1 MQVTEIIIAI
11 LFVAVAVM
19 LFSVDGLLDYYYQC
33 VLYEDPLLQAIGT
46 LKRGGYVPHE
56 DAPAENSQDGEV
68 LASVDG
74 KEIGLVEKAGDVTQ
88 VLAGDLSC
96 FPEGRVWYRTGI
108 QIDDLTW
115 SVLWGT
121 AGRGAKIEKDRNR
134 KKQGGSREDSHVKE
148 NH

>member
-1 MQVTEIIIAI
+1 M
-11 LFVAVAVM
+11 
-19 LFSVDGLLDYYYQC
+19 
-33 VLYEDPLLQAIGT
+33 
-46 LKRGGYVPHE
+46 
-56 DAPAENSQDGEV
+56 

>member
-33 VLYEDPLLQAIGT
+33 VPYEDPLLQAIGT

-56 DAPAENSQDGEV
+56 DTPAENIRDGEV
-68 LASVDG
+68 LASGDG
-74 KEIGLVEKAGDVTQ
+74 KDMGLVERSGDRIL

-96 FPEGRVWYRTGI
+96 FPEGRVWYHTGI
-108 QIDDLTW
+108 RSDEITW

-121 AGRGAKIEKDRNR
+121 AGSRAKIEKDHNR
-134 KKQGGSREDSHVKE
+134 KEQGCGREDSHAKE
-148 NH
+148 NY

>member
-1 MQVTEIIIAI
+1 MQIAGVMIAI
-11 LFVAVAVM
+11 LFAAVAVM
-19 LFSVDGLLDYYYQC
+19 FVAADRLLDRDYRYHP
-33 VLYEDPLLQAIGT
+33 YEGPLLAAIST
-46 LKRGGYVPHE
+46 VRRGGYVPHE
-56 DAPAENSQDGEV
+56 DAPAENIQDGEV